1 MEFISKK
8 QEALGSQIEI
18 FLPKTTKN
26 NNKIFDSCFEE
37 LLRIQNK
44 FSRFNENSN
53 LNKLNK
59 NLNRWQKIDEEFL
72 YLIKKSLEIQK
83 NTDRYFDITL
93 KSTLENLG
101 YDQTYSFQKKKISN
115 FLKIKSKITFL
126 FFSQVKINEKQS
138 EIYLRKEIEFG
149 GIGKGYAL
157 DKVYDIINRNNVKN
171 FLINAGGDIRCKSN
185 GEKEWIILLQH
196 PNDLNKVIGEININN
211 LAIAGSA
218 PSYRKWNSN
227 HHLINPKTNLPQK
240 SVKSIFVLA
249 NTGLEADTYAT
260 ALFVSGFENAIKI
273 SKKLNLEILV
283 ISSENKI
290 YKSDNF
296 NVKLYT

>member
-115 FLKIKSKITFL
+115 FLKIKSKIKFL

>member
-8 QEALGSQIEI
+8 QEVLGSQIEI

-26 NNKIFDSCFEE
+26 NAKLFRLCFDE
-37 LLRIQNK
+37 LIRIQNK
-44 FSRFNENSN
+44 FSRFKDTST

-59 NLNRWQKIDEEFL
+59 NLELWQKVDAEFL

-83 NTDRYFDITL
+83 KTNGYFDITL

-101 YDQTYSFQKKKISN
+101 YDKEYSFQKKEISN
-115 FLKIKSKITFL
+115 FTKIKSKIKFL
-126 FFSQVKINEKQS
+126 LFLPIKINDKTSQ
-138 EIYLRKEIEFG
+138 IYLRKEIELG

-157 DKVYDIINRNNVKN
+157 DRVYAILETNKVEN

-185 GEKEWIILLQH
+185 GEKEWITLLQH
-196 PNDLNKVIGEININN
+196 PDNLNKVIGEININN

-240 SVKSIFVLA
+240 SVKTIFVLA
-249 NTGLEADTYAT
+249 NTGIEADTYAT
-260 ALFVSGFENAIKI
+260 ALFASGFKNAIII

-290 YKSDNF
+290 YKSNNF
-296 NVKLYT
+296 NVKLYN